1 MQSMKRFVS
10 AIRACFESQ
19 YLRKPTHVDLNKQ
32 LAMNE
37 ERGWPGM
44 FASIGCIYW
53 MWKICLVAWQGQF
66 QDKDG
71 YCSIILKAM
80 LDQSH

>member
-1 MQSMKRFVS
+1 
-10 AIRACFESQ
+10 
-19 YLRKPTHVDLNKQ
+19 